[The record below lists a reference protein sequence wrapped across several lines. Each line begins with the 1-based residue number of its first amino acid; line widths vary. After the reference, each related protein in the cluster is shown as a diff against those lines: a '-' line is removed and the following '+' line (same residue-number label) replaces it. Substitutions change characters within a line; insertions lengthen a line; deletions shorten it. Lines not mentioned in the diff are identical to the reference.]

1 MPAAIML
8 LLLLLLL
15 LLQLLVYNRSAEK
28 AQALARRFGGM
39 AITSLHHD
47 TIRDAVGQ
55 WAPDVIIS
63 TIPGMYTQL

>member
-1 MPAAIML
+1 
-8 LLLLLLL
+8 
-15 LLQLLVYNRSAEK
+15 VYNRSAEK

-39 AITSLHHD
+39 AISDLHHN

-63 TIPGMYTQL
+63 TIPGIDIHKLWIIYDDHNTVCTALLFA